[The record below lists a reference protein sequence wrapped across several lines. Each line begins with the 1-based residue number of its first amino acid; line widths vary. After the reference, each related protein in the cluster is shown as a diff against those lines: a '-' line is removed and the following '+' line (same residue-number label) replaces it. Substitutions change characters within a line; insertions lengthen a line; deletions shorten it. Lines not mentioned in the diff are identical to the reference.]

1 MTVHPHARGERFRVF
16 DHQSDGDGSSPR
28 PWGTHR
34 RHDSRAG
41 LRRFIPTPV
50 GNAAQRTAASM
61 IRYGSSPRPWGT
73 LVVTARA
80 GGLGRFIPTPVG
92 NAWYARGSEPSC
104 TVHPHARGERLGGS
118 SGCHESS
125 GSSPRPWGTP
135 GADGLG
141 ILEPRFIPT
150 PVGNARAGEREKR
163 RLPVHPHARG
173 ERRWHHAA
181 GRRQTG
187 SSPRPWGTPVASSYS
202 WNLIRFIPTPVGN
215 AGRVVVAA
223 MRIPVHPHARG
234 ERMPMAFKAR
244 KAPGSSPR
252 PWGTPSLIP
261 PPPPDAPV
269 HPHARGERKSQRAS
283 FWCCDGSSPRP
294 WGTPRCRRGRAGCG
308 RFIPTPVGNAWSQQP
323 GSRTPAVHPHARG
336 ERFGTFAAANAG
348 TGSSPRPWGTPR
360 SARPRPTSSAV
371 HPHARGERSHV
382 VCSRRLEHGSSPRP
396 WGTHL
401 LVLVRGIAPRFIPTP
416 VGNASRSGARCSAPP
431 VHPHARGERGP
442 CPTCGGKDRG
452 SSPRPWGTPHVLL
465 DCPDRDRFIPTPVGN
480 ASG

>member
-1 MTVHPHARGERFRVF
+1 MFLSRLWVGCRFIPTPVGNAAWTPRTTPPCPVHPHARGERPAEDPEHAHHR
-16 DHQSDGDGSSPR
+16 GSSPR
-28 PWGTHR
+28 PWGTPGRGNRTRPGR
-34 RHDSRAG
+34 RFIPTPVGNAESPAAEQVAVCGSSPRPWGTLVPAQIPDG
-41 LRRFIPTPV
+41 VRRFIPTPV
-50 GNAAQRTAASM
+50 GNAAGAAL
-61 IRYGSSPRPWGT
+61 PLRPW
-73 LVVTARA
+73 
-80 GGLGRFIPTPVG
+80 
-92 NAWYARGSEPSC
+92 
-104 TVHPHARGERLGGS
+104 
-118 SGCHESS
+118 
-125 GSSPRPWGTP
+125 
-135 GADGLG
+135 
-141 ILEPRFIPT
+141 
-150 PVGNARAGEREKR
+150 
-163 RLPVHPHARG
+163 PVHPHARG
-173 ERRWHHAA
+173 ERC
-181 GRRQTG
+181 
-187 SSPRPWGTPVASSYS
+187 TPV
-202 WNLIRFIPTPVGN
+202 L
-215 AGRVVVAA
+215 
-223 MRIPVHPHARG
+223 RISAN
-234 ERMPMAFKAR
+234 
-244 KAPGSSPR
+244 PGSSPR